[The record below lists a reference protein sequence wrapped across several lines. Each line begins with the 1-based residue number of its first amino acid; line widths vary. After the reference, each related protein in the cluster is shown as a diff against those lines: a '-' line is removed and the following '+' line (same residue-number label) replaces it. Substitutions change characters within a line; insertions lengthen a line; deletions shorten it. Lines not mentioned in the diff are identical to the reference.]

1 MTQIPILDMPPNPA
15 VEQVMIYDETLIAK
29 SRNKAKKLVP
39 PALMTTG
46 RELTLEDK
54 IARHKLP
61 KLHKD
66 YEKRI
71 YSLYDVST

>member
-1 MTQIPILDMPPNPA
+1 MPQIPRLVLPPNPA
-15 VEQVMIYDETLIAK
+15 VEQELIFDETLNAK

-71 YSLYDVST
+71 YSFYDVST

>member
-1 MTQIPILDMPPNPA
+1 MPQIPRLVLPPNPA
-15 VEQVMIYDETLIAK
+15 VEQELIFDETLNAK
-29 SRNKAKKLVP
+29 SRNKA

-71 YSLYDVST
+71 YSFYDVST